1 MSGGEEKETVGNSRH
16 YFRKPNIA
24 SASSPSVCKKKTPHI
39 LIIAHLYSRPPSGR
53 GAFGEVKLAQKKDTG
68 QIYAMKILRKADML
82 EKDQVAH
89 VRAERDI
96 LVIAHSDWVVKMY
109 YSFQV

>member
-1 MSGGEEKETVGNSRH
+1 
-16 YFRKPNIA
+16 
-24 SASSPSVCKKKTPHI
+24 
-39 LIIAHLYSRPPSGR
+39 
-53 GAFGEVKLAQKKDTG
+53 
-68 QIYAMKILRKADML
+68 MKILRKADML

-109 YSFQV
+109 YSFQVQQAPSEGFWLQSPSSCTPFVTFHRTPPISTSSWSSCPVVT

>member
-1 MSGGEEKETVGNSRH
+1 
-16 YFRKPNIA
+16 
-24 SASSPSVCKKKTPHI
+24 
-39 LIIAHLYSRPPSGR
+39 
-53 GAFGEVKLAQKKDTG
+53 
-68 QIYAMKILRKADML
+68 MKILRKADML

-109 YSFQV
+109 YSFQVRAGGAAGCRAVPRLGV